1 MHNLLLT
8 NHSHANEIQVMDT
21 LKHEIGH
28 LRTVYFMYHL
38 YLMNDLQIMT
48 TSAESP
54 PIEAQKEEEELASY
68 IEQMHA
74 QILQPHAQILQPHA
88 QILQPHAQI
97 HAQNDFE
104 VYPNPF
110 EFVDFVDGFNKMELD
125 ISSSSST
132 ASTPSATRFKCDM
145 CSKSFASTDGARKH
159 YKKIHGNVNHGPRN
173 YCVPIQ

>member
-1 MHNLLLT
+1 MHKLLLT

-38 YLMNDLQIMT
+38 YLMNDLQIMA
-48 TSAESP
+48 TSAESL

-74 QILQPHAQILQPHA
+74 QILQPHAQI
-88 QILQPHAQI
+88 

-110 EFVDFVDGFNKMELD
+110 VFVDFVDGFNKMELD
-125 ISSSSST
+125 TSSSSST
-132 ASTPSATRFKCDM
+132 ASTPSATRFQCDL

-159 YKKIHGNVNHGPRN
+159 YKKIHGDVDYGPRN
-173 YCVPIQ
+173 YCVAIQ